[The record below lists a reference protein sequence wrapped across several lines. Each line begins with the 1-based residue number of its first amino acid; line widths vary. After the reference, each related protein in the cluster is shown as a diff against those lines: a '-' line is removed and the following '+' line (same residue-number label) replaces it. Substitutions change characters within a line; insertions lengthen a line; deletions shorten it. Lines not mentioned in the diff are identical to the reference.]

1 VADLNIPDPTKPPM
15 PPVDDFNSI
24 RILIM
29 TVDMLTRKVDEL
41 EARLDALERSKK

>member
-1 VADLNIPDPTKPPM
+1 M

-29 TVDMLTRKVDEL
+29 TVDMLTRTVDEL

>member
-15 PPVDDFNSI
+15 PPVDEFNSI